1 VSEKREGD
9 HAVGVTIVRR
19 ALEEPIRQIV
29 INAGVEGAVIVPLC
43 CRTRRR
49 SPA

>member
-1 VSEKREGD
+1 M
-9 HAVGVTIVRR
+9 TIVTR

-29 INAGVEGAVIVPLC
+29 INAGVEGAVIVMEIKKNKKVVD
-43 CRTRRR
+43 TRRR